1 MGALPH
7 VVTVDLTGAVGR
19 IVRAA
24 IDLTGRSVVQIDVP
38 GGVDALDE
46 IRETGCRLLVT
57 ALHLTA
63 ELQGIDLALG
73 VHEIDPDAA
82 LIVVGDVDD
91 PEELDAEYRA
101 TAPFVYLHRP
111 VDGAHFLTLL
121 ADALA
126 GKDILS
132 VSAATSPPARRAA
145 EVDMGAIPSLDM
157 KIAERVIDTLLIDVG
172 AMAIVVANR
181 GGDVLLE
188 RGAVGYLDR
197 EQLTGALLPMVR
209 TTVEMGQLVGGRQPS
224 ALQFFDGDRYDVF
237 VLSVGFHHFM
247 CLVFDGQIGGRQF
260 GAVNRFG
267 RRAAE
272 DLIAML
278 GINAFTLTPSV
289 PETEQTRRLV
299 PESLVAAAAQP
310 PVEAPLPQLERAEAW
325 AVHDEEPE
333 PLPEPEPVRLEPIE
347 NLDVSLFDVQAFEN
361 LDISMADSLFDMDT
375 LAEIANETRRERG
388 PLSYDEARELGIIP

>member
-7 VVTVDLTGAVGR
+7 VVTVDPSGAVGR
-19 IVRAA
+19 IIRAA
-24 IDLTGRSVVQIDVP
+24 LDLTGRAAVHIDVP
-38 GGVDALDE
+38 DAADALDE
-46 IRETGCRLLVT
+46 IRGAHCRLLVT
-57 ALHLTA
+57 ALHLGA
-63 ELQGIDLALG
+63 EHQGIELALSA
-73 VHEIDPDAA
+73 HDADPDAA
-82 LIVVGDVDD
+82 LIVIGGTDD
-91 PEELDAEYRA
+91 PAELDAEYRA

-111 VDGAHFLTLL
+111 VDGGHFLNLL
-121 ADALA
+121 AEALD

-132 VSAATSPPARRAA
+132 VSAATSPVTRRSDTDF
-145 EVDMGAIPSLDM
+145 DMGAIPPLDM

-181 GGDVLLE
+181 GGEVLLE

-197 EQLTGALLPMVR
+197 EQLTGALLPMVK

-224 ALQFFDGDRYDVF
+224 TLQFFDGDRYDVF

-247 CLVFDGQIGGRQF
+247 CLVFDGQIGIRQF

-278 GINAFTLTPSV
+278 GINAFNITPVS
-289 PETEQTRRLV
+289 PETEKTRRLV
-299 PESLVAAAAQP
+299 IEPPAAQP
-310 PVEAPLPQLERAEAW
+310 APVVEAHALIERAEKW
-325 AVHDEEPE
+325 AAPEEAPS

-347 NLDVSLFDVQAFEN
+347 DLDISLFDRQMIEN
-361 LDISMADSLFDMDT
+361 LDISLADSLFDMDT